1 MDTALT
7 GQIEFAK
14 NAVEVKT
21 LIEATE
27 VLNQVVEEYSRGVNG
42 ASVVSITFPF
52 LIFILSYA
60 SIKLF
65 RRFG

>member
-7 GQIEFAK
+7 GQIEFAE

-27 VLNQVVEEYSRGVNG
+27 VLNQVVDEYNRVNG
-42 ASVVSITFPF
+42 TSIVSVILPF